1 MVERELSETFSVEL
15 LNFWKEKRKCVHYDF
30 VSEEGVDVS
39 YTFFVLNEVSRIY
52 FSGTN

>member
-1 MVERELSETFSVEL
+1 M
-15 LNFWKEKRKCVHYDF
+15 HYDF

-39 YTFFVLNEVSRIY
+39 YTFFVSNEVSRIY